1 MPSGET
7 LTLGPGSGVSQR
19 RVTRACQH
27 SEGLICSAAGRWGRD
42 QRRAEVIRGE
52 AGQLG
57 TRRPRAGSGE
67 QQSYGRAV
75 AWVSA
80 VGTPATAGLSKPRPW
95 LRRAESRGAQVRGRG
110 LRALPRSG
118 SPHARPPTP
127 EPAPGLVLRRRRA
140 SGHRPLCPSQPRAP
154 VAGLSRASL
163 GPGAWPRP
171 LRTADSRPPTR
182 LRKRA
187 SPESHSFVTPSLWG
201 SLAEPPGKAAAV
213 PTGAWATPPG
223 PQWRHPA
230 PSRLRLRGFQSP
242 PPPPPTRANVSQST
256 RGSRNTPFT
265 GTHDQLRASR

>member
-1 MPSGET
+1 MQPAAQERAARAHTRTHTRAHTHARTLTRARTRTQTHTHARTRGEVARRRRAVCHPHSWAPRTPGSNWASRGLSLSVPSGET

-127 EPAPGLVLRRRRA
+127 EPALGLVLRRRRA

-154 VAGLSRASL
+154 VAGLSQGCRVPPWGLGRGL
-163 GPGAWPRP
+163 GPCG
-171 LRTADSRPPTR
+171 LQT
-182 LRKRA
+182 
-187 SPESHSFVTPSLWG
+187 
-201 SLAEPPGKAAAV
+201 
-213 PTGAWATPPG
+213 PG
-223 PQWRHPA
+223 PQPGCASERR
-230 PSRLRLRGFQSP
+230 PS
-242 PPPPPTRANVSQST
+242 PT
-256 RGSRNTPFT
+256 
-265 GTHDQLRASR
+265 AS